1 MAPTNVTATVNNST
15 AIIVRWNGL
24 TPCMQVNGLIV
35 KYRVECTS
43 ESSGMTQSRLH
54 SGAWNIMDAET
65 LLTGLFPFTNYSIQ
79 VAAVNEQGDVG
90 LYSDPERE
98 QTKEDSEC
106 FRSLFCVFHPPHYT
120 CSSRIS
126 DYHIISFIF

>member
-1 MAPTNVTATVNNST
+1 MIPTNVTGTVKNST
-15 AIIVRWNGL
+15 AIRVRWNGL
-24 TPCMQVNGLIV
+24 TPCIQVNGLIV
-35 KYRVECTS
+35 KYRVKYTS
-43 ESSGMTQSRLH
+43 ESSGMTQSRVH
-54 SGAWNIMDAET
+54 FGAWNIMDAET

-106 FRSLFCVFHPPHYT
+106 FRSLFLCI
-120 CSSRIS
+120 SSPS
-126 DYHIISFIF
+126 LFLQLQD